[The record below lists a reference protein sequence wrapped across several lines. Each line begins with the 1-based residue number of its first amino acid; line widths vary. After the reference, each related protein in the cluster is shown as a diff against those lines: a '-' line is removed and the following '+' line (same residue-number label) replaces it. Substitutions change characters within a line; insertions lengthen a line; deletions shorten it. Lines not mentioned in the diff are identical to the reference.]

1 MGISYNPKIIN
12 DNLALVLDGANVK
25 SVGSGVPDGQQTYTS
40 AGTYNWTCPA
50 NVTSVSVV
58 CIGGGGGGNG
68 GGNGVGGA
76 GGGGGGGLGYKNNIS
91 VTPGQTY
98 TVVVGGGG

>member
-1 MGISYNPKIIN
+1 MAVGYRPIVT
-12 DNLALVLDGANVK
+12 DGLVLALDAANSK
-25 SVGSGVPDGQQTYTS
+25 SYDSRVHEPNLYFFWFIH
-40 AGTYNWTCPA
+40 WTCPT

-68 GGNGVGGA
+68 GGFGIGGA
-76 GGGGGGGLGYKNNIS
+76 GGGGGGLGYKNNIS

-98 TVVVGGGG
+98 TGC